1 MTGAWAAE
9 RREQL
14 TQLATDAR
22 HDAAELAFDAGR
34 YQDAE
39 RLVAAILDHDPFREG
54 AWRLEMRIASAV
66 GDDDRVISAYRSCER
81 ALGELGTAPSTSTRQ
96 LLDTLRR

>member
-22 HDAAELAFDAGR
+22 HEAAELAFDAGR

-39 RLVAAILDHDPFREG
+39 RLVAAILELDPFREG
-54 AWRLEMRIASAV
+54 AWRLEMRIA
-66 GDDDRVISAYRSCER
+66 ER
-81 ALGELGTAPSTSTRQ
+81 GGQRRPRDLRLPQLRTGAWRAGTAPSTSTRQ